1 MDLATGLVVLAML
14 ILTAAFVGRPLVE
27 GGGRA
32 IAESERRL
40 SSLYAERDQI
50 LGLLQELEMDF
61 TMGKIL
67 PDDYQEQRAE
77 RVTRGAEVMK
87 EIDGLAAGDAHDGIP
102 TADRETRLE
111 AEVARLRREA
121 AAASDAAPS
130 LEAKLESE
138 VAGLRRG
145 MQTGAGFCGQ
155 CGQPLVAGDRFCS
168 RCGTPVP
175 AEGPGA

>member
-1 MDLATGLVVLAML
+1 MDLAAGLVVLAML
-14 ILTAAFVGRPLVE
+14 ILTTAFVTRPLVE

-40 SSLYAERDQI
+40 STLYAERDQI
-50 LGLLQELEMDF
+50 LEMVQELEMDF

-77 RVTRGAEVMK
+77 RVTRGAEVLK
-87 EIDGLAAGDAHDGIP
+87 EIDGLAAGDAGEGIQA
-102 TADRETRLE
+102 ADREARLE
-111 AEVARLRREA
+111 AEVARLRGEA
-121 AAASDAAPS
+121 GAASDADAT
-130 LEAKLESE
+130 LEARLESE
-138 VAGLRRG
+138 VARLRRG
-145 MQTGAGFCGQ
+145 PLEGAGYCGE

-175 AEGPGA
+175 LEGARA

>member
-1 MDLATGLVVLAML
+1 MESMDLAAGLVVLAML
-14 ILTAAFVGRPLVE
+14 ILTAAFVARPLVE

-32 IAESERRL
+32 IAESERHL
-40 SSLYAERDQI
+40 STLYAERDQI

-77 RVTRGAEVMK
+77 RVTRGAEVLK
-87 EIDGLAAGDAHDGIP
+87 EIDGADDGIQA
-102 TADRETRLE
+102 TDREARLE
-111 AEVARLRREA
+111 AEVARLRGEG
-121 AAASDAAPS
+121 AAASDPAAA
-130 LEAKLESE
+130 LEARLESE
-138 VAGLRRG
+138 VARLRRG
-145 MQTGAGFCGQ
+145 PQEGAGFCGE

-175 AEGPGA
+175 LEGSHA